1 MGTLIDI
8 NGLRKSYSE
17 NTVLK
22 GVNLT
27 VNRGEVIAI
36 IGASGSGKSTLVRCI
51 ANLEQYQNGSITIGG
66 KRIAIINL

>member
-8 NGLRKSYSE
+8 NGLRKSYGE

-27 VNRGEVIAI
+27 VNRGEIIAI
-36 IGASGSGKSTLVRCI
+36 IGASGSVNNIKMV
-51 ANLEQYQNGSITIGG
+51 Q
-66 KRIAIINL
+66 